1 MQYIW
6 HEIWLSHNRSL
17 VKVCCY
23 INIFHLSIRKDSVRP
38 RYSPYSDM
46 TFMKNSMLIWQFI
59 LFKKGGKNAL
69 ESSTTCFMHCKPS
82 IWNGKLRS
90 LIFLSVNFKKPMM
103 NLSSYLI
110 MMHCVLRALKTS
122 WSFIDSLIHMGFIY
136 QKQITYRKLNLTTIL
151 VWFIE
156 LVFAR
161 ALVRSML

>member
-1 MQYIW
+1 MQYDTKSDCSTI
-6 HEIWLSHNRSL
+6 
-17 VKVCCY
+17 VKVCYY

-122 WSFIDSLIHMGFIY
+122 WSFIDWFIWLIH
-136 QKQITYRKLNLTTIL
+136 
-151 VWFIE
+151 WFIQVNIFQKH
-156 LVFAR
+156 LF
-161 ALVRSML
+161 